1 MLFAGTIQVAVA
13 FRRFQCILCRLV
25 LRMPISMAC
34 LNLYTLAIF
43 IQGCFDNIARSDA
56 THIRRKRWVHGLDP
70 KVAKP
75 IVHEVGVFGLL
86 SSRSPS
92 RRVLRQ
98 VAIGI
103 CLPPVWPHLGF
114 LREQVCGTHI
124 FTFRPTV
131 LVCILIK
138 PEFYSGLLS
147 ALPICSPDS
156 TVRRLLCPLHL
167 SWR

>member
-1 MLFAGTIQVAVA
+1 MTNLFMLVGGAMLFAGTIQVAVA

-86 SSRSPS
+86 SSRSQS

-103 CLPPVWPHLGF
+103 CLPPVMASPRILERTS
-114 LREQVCGTHI
+114 LRDG
-124 FTFRPTV
+124 
-131 LVCILIK
+131 
-138 PEFYSGLLS
+138 
-147 ALPICSPDS
+147 
-156 TVRRLLCPLHL
+156 
-167 SWR
+167 